1 LDLQRNLF
9 RIPLHLVRR
18 EYETAMSEIEM
29 SSLTTQR
36 LARALPDTPRWVD
49 TRGMLLSGRAEVF
62 AADALEAAFVV
73 RVLSGA
79 LAAVSVVG
87 RPSEHAIHKAVDGTT
102 DMTPVL
108 AQLDNAG
115 YVGDALATC
124 PASLAGQTWTPEHAI
139 VHRLSDTAVP
149 RLADGAPIR
158 LLGAEEPLDHLPAG
172 LRFEI
177 GHARMI
183 VPVAVAVVDGMP
195 VSFCYPCWTTETLWD
210 VSIDTLDGYRR
221 RGLAARTA
229 QFMMDLMRRHRR
241 EPVWAA
247 MQSNVVS
254 LQLARRLGF
263 AAVDEIVV
271 FSRGSWA
278 YFTRGFGEEV
288 RQ

>member
-1 LDLQRNLF
+1 MPDSDIFPPTAQRF
-9 RIPLHLVRR
+9 
-18 EYETAMSEIEM
+18 
-29 SSLTTQR
+29 
-36 LARALPDTPRWVD
+36 ARTLPDTPRWVE

-62 AADALEAAFVV
+62 AADALEVAFVV

-87 RPSEHAIHKAVDGTT
+87 WPSAHAIHQAVDGTT

-115 YVGDALATC
+115 YVGDALAAS
-124 PASLAGQTWTPEHAI
+124 PAAVPGQTWTLEHATI
-139 VHRLSDTAVP
+139 HCLSGVA
-149 RLADGAPIR
+149 ASAPTDEAPVR
-158 LLGAEEPLDHLPAG
+158 LLGAEEPLDHLPVG

-183 VPVAVAVVDGMP
+183 APVAVAVVDAMP

-229 QFMMDLMRRHRR
+229 RFMIDLMRDEGR
-241 EPVWAA
+241 EPVWGA
-247 MQSNVVS
+247 MQSNVAS
-254 LQLARRLGF
+254 LELARRLGF

-271 FSRGSWA
+271 FSRGPWA
-278 YFTRGFGEEV
+278 FFTRGIDEGACE
-288 RQ
+288 